1 MRYSVLF
8 LLVQA
13 AATAMI
19 WPAVFAV
26 QMTVSIAMF
35 VLYSLWL
42 TFESKCPA
50 VFAPPDL
57 YGSFL
62 GFSNSL
68 TGLLQLALNL
78 LIPLAIGTSL
88 SGKWFYLVPVLGLMV
103 AGVLF
108 LGLFVVSLIVSPA
121 PDVPPELE
129 EAKRHPEGK
138 LLINPEEPDG

>member
-1 MRYSVLF
+1 
-8 LLVQA
+8 
-13 AATAMI
+13 
-19 WPAVFAV
+19 
-26 QMTVSIAMF
+26 MF

-57 YGSFL
+57 YGSYL

-78 LIPLAIGTSL
+78 LIPVAIGSWL
-88 SGKWFYLVPVLGLMV
+88 SGKRFYLVPVLALMG

-108 LGLFVVSLIVSPA
+108 LVVFVVSLVLSPA
-121 PDVPPELE
+121 PEVPPELE
-129 EAKRHPEGK
+129 EAKTHAEGK
-138 LLINPEEPDG
+138 LLINPDEA